1 MTRRTP
7 FLIVAS
13 LGLLLVVPGL
23 ATAQQGPPSPR
34 IVGGTPATGP
44 WPAQAHLQTPLGS
57 CGATLVS
64 GRWLLTAAHCV
75 TNSNGTVMSASGLSV
90 ILGRADIATAIPA
103 DMYGVVDASVI
114 RHASFAVT
122 NIGLTNDL
130 ALLRLDRS
138 TSLEPLRLVATSETA
153 LWAPGT
159 IATVLGWGT
168 TCAQTCSSVTQ
179 LRQAGVPI
187 VDDASCSVDYLL
199 PPTFV
204 GSFNQTTMF
213 CAGTG
218 ATDTCQGDSGGP
230 LMVPRLDAFVLA
242 GVTSWGQGC
251 ADSRYPGVYVRLGVT
266 ALNSWVRDRIPT
278 AAIAVSPASP
288 NPGANVALTATGTQ
302 PSGQTGARAYAWDL
316 DADGQYD
323 DATGTT
329 ASLAAITAGSHVVR
343 VQESYPDGDR
353 AVAREV
359 VTTRGS
365 SPPPPPPPP
374 PPPGATPA
382 PVPPPPTPPP
392 PPAPPDP
399 GAATPAPA
407 AGSSVAQPQLASFV
421 FVPARVRLRSV
432 RDRHISVRIRCTGP
446 CAVSGRL
453 VLDGRSA
460 QRAGLARRGG
470 AAVNIGRAS
479 DLRTSATSFTL
490 RIVLTRRAVQ
500 GLRRLSRG
508 TLRLRV
514 SARGGTRSE
523 SHSRTIAYVR

>member
-1 MTRRTP
+1 VTCRTP

-13 LGLLLVVPGL
+13 LGLLLVVPAL
-23 ATAQQGPPSPR
+23 AAAQREPPVAQ
-34 IVGGTPATGP
+34 IVGGTPTTAP

-75 TNSNGTVMSASGLSV
+75 TNSNGTVMTASGLSV
-90 ILGRADIATAIPA
+90 ILGRTDIAAATAA

-138 TSLEPLRLVATSETA
+138 TQLEPLRLVATSETS

-159 IATVLGWGT
+159 TATVLGWGT

-230 LMVPRLDAFVLA
+230 LMVPRVDAFVLA

-251 ADSRYPGVYVRLGVT
+251 ADSRYPGVYVRLGAA
-266 ALNSWVRDRIPT
+266 ALNSWVRDRVPT

-316 DADGQYD
+316 DDDSQYD

-329 ASLAAITAGSHVVR
+329 TSLPAITAGSHVVR

-374 PPPGATPA
+374 PSPGATP
-382 PVPPPPTPPP
+382 PPATPPAPPP
-392 PPAPPDP
+392 PPAAPSA
-399 GAATPAPA
+399 GTPAPA
-407 AGSSVAQPQLASFV
+407 TGNSVAQPQLASFV

-432 RDRHISVRIRCTGP
+432 RDRRISVRIRCTGP

-453 VLDGRSA
+453 SLDGPSA
-460 QRAGLARRGG
+460 RRAGLAKRSG
-470 AAVNIGRAS
+470 ASVNIGRAS

-490 RIVLTRRAVQ
+490 KVVLTRRAVN

-508 TLRLRV
+508 TLRLRLI
-514 SARGGTRSE
+514 ARGGTRSE
-523 SHSRTIAYVR
+523 THSRTIAYVR

>member
-1 MTRRTP
+1 M
-7 FLIVAS
+7 
-13 LGLLLVVPGL
+13 
-23 ATAQQGPPSPR
+23 
-34 IVGGTPATGP
+34 
-44 WPAQAHLQTPLGS
+44 
-57 CGATLVS
+57 
-64 GRWLLTAAHCV
+64 
-75 TNSNGTVMSASGLSV
+75 
-90 ILGRADIATAIPA
+90 
-103 DMYGVVDASVI
+103 
-114 RHASFAVT
+114 
-122 NIGLTNDL
+122 
-130 ALLRLDRS
+130 
-138 TSLEPLRLVATSETA
+138 
-153 LWAPGT
+153 
-159 IATVLGWGT
+159 LGWGT

-251 ADSRYPGVYVRLGVT
+251 ADSRYPGVYVRLGAA

-278 AAIAVSPASP
+278 AAIAVSPSSP

-302 PSGQTGARAYAWDL
+302 PSGQTGARTYAWDL

-329 ASLAAITAGSHVVR
+329 ASLPAITAGSHVVR

-365 SPPPPPPPP
+365 SPPDPAA
-374 PPPGATPA
+374 ATAVARDHVPA
-382 PVPPPPTPPP
+382 RAPPPTPPP
-392 PPAPPDP
+392 APQPEP
-399 GAATPAPA
+399 GAAAPAPA
-407 AGSSVAQPQLASFV
+407 TGSSVAQPQLASFV

-432 RDRHISVRIRCTGP
+432 RDRRVSVRIRCTGP

-453 VLDGRSA
+453 LLDGHSA
-460 QRAGLARRGG
+460 RRAGLATRAGTP
-470 AAVNIGRAS
+470 VSIGRAS

-490 RIVLTRRAVQ
+490 KIVLTRRGCRACDACRAARCGCASAPAAGPAASRTRARSPTSADPPRRHDGPLSAAPSRRAVQ
-500 GLRRLSRG
+500 EVDRAPSSEAQSPGACACDGSGPGTPAAHVGDRLRLLPSGPDLIHGPTPRG
-508 TLRLRV
+508 TRAISTITCGLTPKAAPLERGFGLAIADYERQGTADSPPSTVRRRV
-514 SARGGTRSE
+514 
-523 SHSRTIAYVR
+523 